1 MTFGGRFL
9 FIFSTSCNVLP
20 VPVTILEFYHI
31 SFLTWDTL
39 VLRFFREL
47 YFTIKLIKVG
57 SKTRSVPIIAYF
69 LSYKFLYKWVTPHET
84 LKIVK
89 LGQMVKIP
97 FNIFSR
103 WEIFIVFYCKIKLG
117 KVYFNFFGHN
127 CFFADNSFWRD
138 GDLPFSIINTT
149 LMFYTDQNRI
159 NSGFSPRFPISAIF
173 FNYQIEN
180 RFNHPWAFIR
190 MGIRLFK

>member
-57 SKTRSVPIIAYF
+57 SKTRSVRIIAYF
-69 LSYKFLYKWVTPHET
+69 LSYKLLYKWLRYHS
-84 LKIVK
+84 
-89 LGQMVKIP
+89 
-97 FNIFSR
+97 IFSAA
-103 WEIFIVFYCKIKLG
+103 EKYLSFFIAKLSLAKFILIFLVTIVF
-117 KVYFNFFGHN
+117 
-127 CFFADNSFWRD
+127 
-138 GDLPFSIINTT
+138 
-149 LMFYTDQNRI
+149 
-159 NSGFSPRFPISAIF
+159 SPTILFEETAI
-173 FNYQIEN
+173 Y
-180 RFNHPWAFIR
+180 PS
-190 MGIRLFK
+190 LS